1 MGLVWAIASLT
12 SVAVQLSRNRRVGNS
27 DIGGDVLLGMPLFLQ
42 RIDLVSLI
50 LGQPVVFPHECLY
63 RELLVKR
70 EKRNIP
76 VDLFFGRSQTI
87 ALMS

>member
-42 RIDLVSLI
+42 RIDLLSLI
-50 LGQPVVFPHECLY
+50 LGQRVVFPHEGLH

-70 EKRNIP
+70 AKGNIP
-76 VDLFFGRSQTI
+76 VNLFFGRSQTI